1 MSGDPVRQL
10 SARLVTVPW
19 RPLALLL
26 LVLSPTVVLALL
38 LADPRR
44 NTPLFI
50 PVEHFVITTN
60 VSIVA
65 LLVAIFVARAALG
78 TTRPSYRS
86 LLVAIGFL
94 CMAGVFAVHG
104 LSTPD
109 VLQRGDKRDDAG
121 LVVGVS
127 AQLALWTSALF
138 FAIRYTPVA
147 AFLERRLPPRT
158 LLAVVAVATSGY
170 AVVAIG
176 WPEALGGIARWILI
190 GGGAYASYDPSTYP
204 SSSSA
209 PPDIYGGAGLVP
221 YAVSGSAVVFYGFA
235 AWAQGR
241 DYLRTRLP
249 MQGALA
255 ASYVLLGQAQLSQ
268 FLGPVWTLS
277 WWEYHGLMFAATV
290 IALGALFL
298 ELDRRR
304 GLERFLPPTVVERV
318 IGGDPLRLEGER
330 QTVTILF
337 ADLRGSTALAEKLSP
352 EQVISVM
359 NAYLRVMARS
369 VIDAGG
375 ILDKFTGDGL
385 MAIFGAMGDP
395 SHGAPS
401 AARAALAIRSNIATL
416 NAARATGGEPVVQF
430 GVGMHTGDVV
440 LGAIGLPE
448 RSDYTA
454 IGDTVNTA
462 SRMETLTKEYRVDAV
477 LTGET
482 AGYLRDDGVE
492 LRSLGEAQVRGKSE
506 ALAIFTLR

>member
-1 MSGDPVRQL
+1 MRSL
-10 SARLVTVPW
+10 PW
-19 RPLALLL
+19 RPLVLLL
-26 LVLSPTVVLALL
+26 VVLSPTLVLAAL
-38 LADPRR
+38 LAEPER
-44 NTPLFI
+44 NSLVDV

-78 TTRPSYRS
+78 TGHHRS
-86 LLVAIGFL
+86 LLIAVGFL
-94 CMAGVFAVHG
+94 CMAGIFAVHG

-109 VLQRGDKRDDAG
+109 VLQRGDKKDDAG

-127 AQLALWTSALF
+127 AQLALLTSALF

-147 AFLERRLPPRT
+147 SFLEQRVRPRT
-158 LLAVVAVATSGY
+158 LLAVVAVAIGAY
-170 AVVAIG
+170 AVIAIG
-176 WPEALGGIARWILI
+176 WPAAFGGLARWILV
-190 GGGAYASYDPSTYP
+190 GGGAYASYDPRTYGTP
-204 SSSSA
+204 GYT
-209 PPDIYGGAGLVP
+209 PPDIYGGGGIVP
-221 YAVSGSAVVFYGFA
+221 YLVSGSTVVCYGFA
-235 AWAQGR
+235 AWSQGR
-241 DYLRTRLP
+241 DYVRSRLP
-249 MQGALA
+249 MQGALV
-255 ASYVLLGQAQLSQ
+255 ASYVLLAQAQLSQ

-277 WWEYHGLMFAATV
+277 WWEYHALMFAATV
-290 IALGALFL
+290 LALGALFL

-337 ADLRGSTALAEKLSP
+337 ADLRGSTALAEKLLP
-352 EQVISVM
+352 EQVIEVM

-395 SHGAPS
+395 ARGAPA
-401 AARAALAIRSNIATL
+401 AARAALAIRSSIATL
-416 NAARATGGEPVVQF
+416 NADRARRGEPVVQF

-462 SRMETLTKEYRVDAV
+462 SRMETLTKDYKVDAV
-477 LTGET
+477 LSAAT
-482 AGYLRDDGVE
+482 AGHLKEDGVG
-492 LRSLGEAQVRGKSE
+492 LRSLGEAQVRGRTNTVE
-506 ALAIFTLR
+506 VFTLR

>member
-1 MSGDPVRQL
+1 
-10 SARLVTVPW
+10 VPW
-19 RPLALLL
+19 RPLFLLL

-50 PVEHFVITTN
+50 PIEHFVITSN

-65 LLVAIFVARAALG
+65 LLVAIFVARAALQAG
-78 TTRPSYRS
+78 HYRS
-86 LLVAIGFL
+86 LLVAVGFL
-94 CMAGVFAVHG
+94 CLAGTFVVHG
-104 LSTPD
+104 MSTPD
-109 VLQRGDKRDDAG
+109 VLQRDDKSDDAG

-127 AQLALWTSALF
+127 AQLALLTSAVF
-138 FAIRYTPVA
+138 FAIRYTPA
-147 AFLERRLPPRT
+147 ASFLERRVPPRV
-158 LLAVVAVATSGY
+158 LLAAVTGAIGVY

-176 WPEALGGIARWILI
+176 WPAAFGGIARWILV
-190 GGGAYASYDPSTYP
+190 GGGAYSSYDPNTYGAP
-204 SSSSA
+204 GFT

-221 YAVSGSAVVFYGFA
+221 YLVSGSVVALYGVA

-241 DYLRTRLP
+241 DYARTRLP

-255 ASYVLLGQAQLSQ
+255 ASYVLLAQAQLSQ

-277 WWEYHGLMFAATV
+277 WWEYHALMFAATV
-290 IALGALFL
+290 LALGALFL

-359 NAYLRVMARS
+359 NAYLRAMARA

-395 SHGAPS
+395 AHGAPA
-401 AARAALAIRSNIATL
+401 AARAALAIRAGITAL
-416 NAARATGGEPVVQF
+416 NVERARTGEPVVQF
-430 GVGMHTGDVV
+430 GIGMHTGDVV

-477 LTGET
+477 LSGAT
-482 AGYLRDDGVE
+482 AGHLRDDGVE
-492 LRSLGEAQVRGKSE
+492 LRSLGEAQVRGKAETLS
-506 ALAIFTLR
+506 IFTLR

>member
-1 MSGDPVRQL
+1 M
-10 SARLVTVPW
+10 
-19 RPLALLL
+19 LLL
-26 LVLSPTVVLALL
+26 LVLSPTVILAAL
-38 LADPRR
+38 LADPQR

-78 TTRPSYRS
+78 TGHYRS
-86 LLVAIGFL
+86 LLVAVGFL

-109 VLQRGDKRDDAG
+109 VLQRGDKSDDAG
-121 LVVGVS
+121 LVAGVS
-127 AQLALWTSALF
+127 AQLALLTSALF

-147 AFLERRLPPRT
+147 DFLERRVPART
-158 LLAVVAVATSGY
+158 LLAAIAAAIGVY

-176 WPEALGGIARWILI
+176 RPEAFGGVARWILV
-190 GGGAYASYDPSTYP
+190 GGGAYANYDPSTYG
-204 SSSSA
+204 SRGFT

-221 YAVSGSAVVFYGFA
+221 YVVSGSVLVFYGTA
-235 AWAQGR
+235 VWSQGR

-255 ASYVLLGQAQLSQ
+255 TSYVLLGQAQLSQ

-304 GLERFLPPTVVERV
+304 GLERFLSPTVVERV
-318 IGGDPLRLEGER
+318 IGGDTLRLEGER

-337 ADLRGSTALAEKLSP
+337 ADLRGSTALAEKLAP

-395 SHGAPS
+395 SHGAPG
-401 AARAALAIRSNIATL
+401 AARAALAIRSNVATL
-416 NAARATGGEPVVQF
+416 NAARAQNGDPVVQF

-448 RSDYTA
+448 RLDYTA

-462 SRMETLTKEYRVDAV
+462 SRMETLTKEYKVDAV
-477 LTGET
+477 LSGAT
-482 AGYLRDDGVE
+482 AGHLRDDGVA
-492 LRSLGEAQVRGKSE
+492 LRSLGEAQVRGRSE
-506 ALAIFTLR
+506 ALSIYTLD

>member
-1 MSGDPVRQL
+1 MR
-10 SARLVTVPW
+10 SAPW
-19 RPLALLL
+19 RPVAALAL
-26 LVLSPTVVLALL
+26 VLFPTAILAAL
-38 LADPRR
+38 LADPQR
-44 NTPLFI
+44 NAPVFI

-65 LLVAIFVARAALG
+65 LLVAIFVARAALDAG
-78 TTRPSYRS
+78 HYRS
-86 LLVAIGFL
+86 LLVAVGFL
-94 CMAGVFAVHG
+94 CMAGIFMVHG

-127 AQLALWTSALF
+127 AQLALTAAALF
-138 FAIRYTPVA
+138 FAMRYTPVA
-147 AFLERRLPPRT
+147 ALLQRRVPARA
-158 LLAVVAVATSGY
+158 LLGLIVA
-170 AVVAIG
+170 AIG
-176 WPEALGGIARWILI
+176 LYAFAAIGRPEVFGGLARWILV
-190 GGGAYASYDPSTYP
+190 GGGAYADYDPSAYGTP
-204 SSSSA
+204 FA
-209 PPDIYGGAGLVP
+209 PPDVYGGAGLVP
-221 YAVSGSAVVFYGFA
+221 YVFSGSTLLLYGIA
-235 AWAQGR
+235 AWSQGR
-241 DYLRTRLP
+241 DYVRTRLP

-277 WWEYHGLMFAATV
+277 WWEYHALMFAATV

-318 IGGDPLRLEGER
+318 IGGDPFRLEGDR

-337 ADLRGSTALAEKLSP
+337 ADLRGSTALAERLTP
-352 EQVISVM
+352 EQVISVI
-359 NAYLRVMARS
+359 NVYLRVMARA

-395 SHGAPS
+395 AHGAPA
-401 AARAALAIRSNIATL
+401 AARAALAIRANVTTL
-416 NAARATGGEPVVQF
+416 NAERERSGEPVVRF

-448 RSDYTA
+448 RSD
-454 IGDTVNTA
+454 
-462 SRMETLTKEYRVDAV
+462 
-477 LTGET
+477 
-482 AGYLRDDGVE
+482 
-492 LRSLGEAQVRGKSE
+492 
-506 ALAIFTLR
+506 

>member
-1 MSGDPVRQL
+1 MRSL
-10 SARLVTVPW
+10 PW

-26 LVLSPTVVLALL
+26 LVLSPTLLLVGL
-38 LADPRR
+38 LADPAR
-44 NTPLFI
+44 NAELFI

-65 LLVAIFVARAALG
+65 LLVAIFVARAALQSG
-78 TTRPSYRS
+78 HYRS
-86 LLVAIGFL
+86 LLVAVGFL
-94 CMAGVFAVHG
+94 CMAGIFMVHG
-104 LSTPD
+104 MSTPN
-109 VLQRGDKRDDAG
+109 VLQRGDKSDDAG

-127 AQLALWTSALF
+127 AQLALLTAALF
-138 FAIRYTPVA
+138 FAIRYTRA
-147 AFLERRLPPRT
+147 AALLERLVPPRM
-158 LLAVVAVATSGY
+158 LLAVIAAALGLY

-176 WPEALGGIARWILI
+176 WPEAFGGLARWILV
-190 GGGAYASYDPSTYP
+190 GGGAYSGYDPNSYGFGIG
-204 SSSSA
+204 
-209 PPDIYGGAGLVP
+209 PPDLFGGAGIVP
-221 YAVSGSAVVFYGFA
+221 YLVSGVVLVFYAVA
-235 AWAQGR
+235 AWSQGR
-241 DYLRTRLP
+241 DYLRSRLP

-268 FLGPVWTLS
+268 FLGPAWTLS
-277 WWEYHGLMFAATV
+277 WWEYHALMFAATV
-290 IALGALFL
+290 VALGALFL

-337 ADLRGSTALAEKLSP
+337 ADLRGSTALAEKLTP
-352 EQVISVM
+352 EQVIAVM
-359 NAYLRVMARS
+359 NTYLRVMARS

-395 SHGAPS
+395 SHGAPA
-401 AARAALAIRSNIATL
+401 AARAALAIRSDITAL
-416 NAARATGGEPVVQF
+416 NRARAQSGDPVVQF
-430 GVGMHTGDVV
+430 GVGLHTGDVV

-462 SRMETLTKEYRVDAV
+462 SRMETLTKEYKVDAV
-477 LTGET
+477 LSEAT
-482 AGYLRDDGVE
+482 AAHLRGDGVE

-506 ALAIFTLR
+506 ALSIFTLG